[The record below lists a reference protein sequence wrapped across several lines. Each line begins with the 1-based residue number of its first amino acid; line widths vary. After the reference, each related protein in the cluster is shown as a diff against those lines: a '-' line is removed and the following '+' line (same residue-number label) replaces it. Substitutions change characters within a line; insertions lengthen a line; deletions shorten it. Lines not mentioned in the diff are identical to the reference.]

1 MHRFLAALT
10 LIVSIAPSP
19 ARAAPDR
26 IDAIVARQMEISD
39 IPGAAVA
46 IIERGRVTK
55 IKGYGLASL
64 EWSAP
69 VDADTRFQLASA
81 TKIFTGV
88 LLMRLVEQGVV
99 SLDDPLTRWFP
110 DAPQSWASIRVRQLA
125 NHTSGLSDN
134 LGVDR
139 PKTLD
144 GIAKAAMAA
153 PLAYQPGT
161 DARYGFTD
169 FVVLRIVIEKA
180 SGLSLPALLDREI
193 AKPLALR
200 STGFAMASE
209 DGNVRIADVLSHKAG
224 VYGLRDGKIVTSD
237 FFFAPQGYGAGGLYS
252 SIADLAAF
260 FIALDQGRL
269 LRRSSL
275 IALETPAILPNGKT
289 SGFGVG
295 WVARE
300 YRGIPIVGHS
310 GGPALADI
318 IRIEDR
324 QLTVIVLTNQ
334 QIFYP
339 LIAEAV
345 LDATIPAPA
354 AETPLV
360 DDRPL
365 LAARL
370 KRAIEASAAGDD
382 AADEFATTG
391 TSSRDALRSPFTRAM
406 LRGIGSLQRID
417 YLGEALRGRRYR
429 LVFARKTMVWVAT
442 GDGDGRIIA
451 LAPE

>member
-1 MHRFLAALT
+1 MHRLLAALA
-10 LIVSIAPSP
+10 LVISIAPSP
-19 ARAAPDR
+19 AAAAPDR
-26 IDAIVARQMEISD
+26 IDAIVASQMRVSD

-46 IIERGRVTK
+46 VIERGRVTK
-55 IKGYGLASL
+55 IKGYGLANL

-69 VDADTRFQLASA
+69 VGTDTRFQLASA

-88 LLMRLVEQGVV
+88 LLMRLVERGAV

-134 LGVDR
+134 LGADR
-139 PKTLD
+139 PKTPE
-144 GIAKAAMAA
+144 GIVKAAMAV
-153 PLAYQPGT
+153 PLAYPPGT
-161 DARYGFTD
+161 EARYGFTD
-169 FVVLRIVIEKA
+169 FAVLRVVLEKA
-180 SGLSLPALLDREI
+180 SGLSLPALLEREI
-193 AKPLALR
+193 VKPLALR

-209 DGNVRIADVLSHKAG
+209 DGNVRMAEVLSRRAG

-260 FIALDQGRL
+260 FVALDQGRL

-275 IALETPAILPNGKT
+275 IALETPAILPDGKT

-295 WVARE
+295 WVARA
-300 YRGIPIVGHS
+300 YRGLPVVGHS

-318 IRIEDR
+318 VRIEDR
-324 QLTVIVLTNQ
+324 QLTVIALTNQ

-345 LDATIPAPA
+345 LDTMIPAPA

-370 KRAIEASAAGDD
+370 KHAIEASAAGKD
-382 AADEFATTG
+382 AFDEFATTG
-391 TSSRDALRSPFTRAM
+391 TSSSDALRSPFTRAM
-406 LRGIGSLQRID
+406 LRGVGPLQRID
-417 YLGEALRGRRYR
+417 YLGEAPRGRRYR
-429 LVFARKTMVWVAT
+429 LTFARKTMVWLAT
-442 GDGDGRIIA
+442 GDDDGRIIA

>member
-1 MHRFLAALT
+1 MRWLLTALT
-10 LIVSIAPSP
+10 LVVSIAPSP
-19 ARAAPDR
+19 AGATPDR
-26 IDAIVARQMEISD
+26 IDAIVASQMKISD

-46 IIERGRVTK
+46 VIQRGRVTK
-55 IKGYGLASL
+55 IKGYGLANL

-69 VDADTRFQLASA
+69 TDTDTRFQLASA

-88 LLMRLVEQGVV
+88 LLMRLVERGAV

-134 LGVDR
+134 LGADR

-144 GIAKAAMAA
+144 GIVKAAMAA

-161 DARYGFTD
+161 EARYGFTD
-169 FVVLRIVIEKA
+169 FAILRAVLEKA

-200 STGFAMASE
+200 STGFAMATE
-209 DGNVRIADVLSHKAG
+209 DGNVRMADVILRRAG

-252 SIADLAAF
+252 SVADLAAF
-260 FIALDQGRL
+260 FVAIDQGRL
-269 LRRSSL
+269 LKRSSL
-275 IALETPAILPNGKT
+275 IALETPAALPNGKT

-295 WVARE
+295 WVARN
-300 YRGIPIVGHS
+300 YRGIAVVGHS

-345 LDATIPAPA
+345 LDTMVPTSA
-354 AETPLV
+354 AETPLM

-365 LAARL
+365 LVARL
-370 KRAIEASAAGDD
+370 KRAIDASAAGDD
-382 AADEFATTG
+382 AADEFATAG
-391 TSSRDALRSPFTRAM
+391 ASSRDALRSPFTRAM
-406 LRGIGSLQRID
+406 LRGIGALQSVD
-417 YLGEALRGRRYR
+417 YLGEAPGGRRYR
-429 LVFARKTMVWVAT
+429 LTFTRKTMIWVAT
-442 GDGDGRIIA
+442 GDSDGRIIA

>member
-1 MHRFLAALT
+1 MHRLLAALI

-19 ARAAPDR
+19 AAAAPDR
-26 IDAIVARQMEISD
+26 IDAIVASQMRISD

-46 IIERGRVTK
+46 IVERGRVTK

-88 LLMRLVEQGVV
+88 LLMRLVEQGAV

-110 DAPQSWASIRVRQLA
+110 DAPQSWAPIRVRQLA

-134 LGVDR
+134 LGADR

-144 GIAKAAMAA
+144 GIVKAAMAA
-153 PLAYQPGT
+153 PLAYKPGT
-161 DARYGFTD
+161 EARYGFTD
-169 FVVLRIVIEKA
+169 FVVLRVILEKA

-209 DGNVRIADVLSHKAG
+209 DGNVRMADVLAHRAG

-260 FIALDQGRL
+260 FVALDQGRL
-269 LRRSSL
+269 LKRSSL
-275 IALETPAILPNGKT
+275 IALETPAILPDGKK

-295 WVARE
+295 WVARD
-300 YRGIPIVGHS
+300 YRGMPIVGHS

-318 IRIEDR
+318 VRIEDR
-324 QLTVIVLTNQ
+324 QLTVIALTNQ

-345 LDATIPAPA
+345 LDTMIPAPA

-365 LAARL
+365 LAASL
-370 KRAIEASAAGDD
+370 KHAIEASAAGKD

-391 TSSRDALRSPFTRAM
+391 TSSSDALRSPFTRAM
-406 LRGIGSLQRID
+406 LRGVGPLQRID
-417 YLGEALRGRRYR
+417 YLGEAPRGRRYR
-429 LVFARKTMVWVAT
+429 LTFARKTMVWIAT
-442 GDGDGRIIA
+442 GDDDGRIIA